1 MFGAHRN
8 RDAEGRIRGG
18 RLLRRTF
25 VLAAVLVSGGVITGA
40 AVELVF
46 RYRENVANVAGLQ
59 QEMAES
65 AAFKI
70 RRFVGDIEKS
80 MRASAHSAAAIST
93 GLTPSFRFQLLK
105 LLKTTPAVMSAVAID
120 RDGREI
126 VAVSRIDLID
136 PDDLGERSSDEAFQ
150 RGRQGKVF
158 FGPVYFVRNS
168 EPYMR
173 IAVPIEWFVGAV
185 EGVLLAEVNLRYIR
199 DVVADIRVGAGGY
212 AYVVS
217 QEGDLIAHP
226 DLSLVLQK
234 RNLDEL
240 DQVRAA
246 LAGAPLPPR
255 AQPSLLGES
264 VVASYAAIPDLDW
277 AVLVERPTREAY
289 APLLESVFRTF
300 LLSLVALGMAFL
312 ASVLIIRKVVRPLGV
327 LREGAA
333 RIGSGELDHR
343 IEIATGDELE
353 VLAEGFNQM
362 TERLQG
368 AYATLE
374 QKVVERTRELRES
387 NIKLEDAS
395 ARLADFN
402 QTLEQ
407 RVAEQVVEIE
417 HVSRLKRFVA
427 PQLADVIV
435 ASGDDRLLES
445 HRREITVVF
454 ADLRGFTKF
463 SGSVEPERLMTVLG
477 QYHQVIGTLI
487 HEFEAT
493 LERFAGDGVM
503 VYFNDPIPCPDPAA
517 RAVRLAVAMR
527 ERVRELTDSWR
538 ARGDELGFGVGIA
551 LGYATLGEI
560 GFEGRVDY
568 AAIGPVTNLA
578 SRLCDEAK
586 DGQILISQRVR
597 AAASDLMRT
606 ESIGELTLKGFS
618 EPVSVFNVVALDPD
632 QSRTLSASGRSETL

>member
-1 MFGAHRN
+1 MFGGHNN

-25 VLAAVLVSGGVITGA
+25 LLAAVLVSGGLIASA
-40 AVELVF
+40 AVELVY
-46 RYRENVANVAGLQ
+46 RYQENVANVAELQ
-59 QEMAES
+59 KEMART
-65 AAFKI
+65 AAIKI
-70 RRFVGDIEKS
+70 RQFVDNIENS
-80 MRASAHSAAAIST
+80 MRASAHSEAALSA

-105 LLKTTPAVMSAVAID
+105 LLKITPAVMSAVALD

-126 VAVSRIDLID
+126 VAVSRVDLID
-136 PDDLGERSSDEAFQ
+136 AADLGNRSLGEAFQ
-150 RGRQGKVF
+150 AARKGEVF

-173 IAVPIEWFVGAV
+173 IAVPIEWFVGRV
-185 EGVLLAEVNLRYIR
+185 EGVLLAEVNLRYVR
-199 DVVADIRVGAGGY
+199 DVVADIQVGTSGY

-217 QEGDLIAHP
+217 HDGELIAHP

-234 RNLDEL
+234 RNLGEL

-246 LAGAPLPPR
+246 LAGAPLPSR
-255 AQPSLLGES
+255 AQPNLLGES
-264 VVASYAAIPDLDW
+264 VVAGYAAISDLAW
-277 AVLVERPTREAY
+277 AVLVERPAQEAY
-289 APLLESVFRTF
+289 APLLESVVRTL

-333 RIGSGELDHR
+333 RVGAGELEHR
-343 IEIATGDELE
+343 IEMTTGDELE
-353 VLAEGFNQM
+353 TLADEFNQM
-362 TERLQG
+362 ADRLQG
-368 AYATLE
+368 SYATLE
-374 QKVVERTRELRES
+374 QKVAERTAELRDT

-395 ARLADFN
+395 AQLAEFN
-402 QTLEQ
+402 RTLEH

-435 ASGDDRLLES
+435 SSGDDRILES

-463 SGSVEPERLMTVLG
+463 SGSVDPERLMTVLRE
-477 QYHQVIGTLI
+477 YHQAIGTLI
-487 HEFEAT
+487 HQFEAT

-517 RAVRLAVAMR
+517 QAVRLAVAMR
-527 ERVRELTDSWR
+527 DGVHDLCESWR
-538 ARGDELGFGVGIA
+538 TQGDELGFGVGIA
-551 LGYATLGEI
+551 LGYATLGEV

-578 SRLCDEAK
+578 SRLCDEAD
-586 DGQILISQRVR
+586 DGQILVSQRVR
-597 AAASDLMRT
+597 AATSDIMQT
-606 ESIGELTLKGFS
+606 ESIGELSLKGFS
-618 EPVSVFNVVALDPD
+618 DPISVFNVVALESDRESPE
-632 QSRTLSASGRSETL
+632 SVSV

>member
-1 MFGAHRN
+1 M
-8 RDAEGRIRGG
+8 
-18 RLLRRTF
+18 
-25 VLAAVLVSGGVITGA
+25 LAAVLVSGGLIISA

-46 RYRENVANVAGLQ
+46 RYRENVASVAGLQ

-80 MRASAHSAAAIST
+80 MRASAPGADAIST

-105 LLKTTPAVMSAVAID
+105 LLKNTPAVMSAVAVD
-120 RDGREI
+120 GNGREI

-150 RGRQGKVF
+150 RGSEGKVF

-333 RIGSGELDHR
+333 RIGDGELDHR

-362 TERLQG
+362 SERLQG

-395 ARLADFN
+395 AQLADFN

-407 RVAEQVVEIE
+407 RVADQVVEIE
-417 HVSRLKRFVA
+417 QVSRLKRFVA
-427 PQLADVIV
+427 PQLANVIV
-435 ASGDDRLLES
+435 SSGDDRLLES

-463 SGSVEPERLMTVLG
+463 SGSVEPERLMAVLG
-477 QYHQVIGTLI
+477 EYHQAIGTLI
-487 HEFEAT
+487 HQFEAT

-527 ERVRELTDSWR
+527 KDGRELTESWR
-538 ARGDELGFGVGIA
+538 ARGDDLGFGVGIA

-586 DGQILISQRVR
+586 DGQILISPRVR
-597 AAASDLMRT
+597 AAAPDLMRT

-618 EPVSVFNVVALDPD
+618 EPVSAFNVVALDPD
-632 QSRTLSASGRSETL
+632 QASAKSVSG

>member
-1 MFGAHRN
+1 MMFGAHENREVEDRN
-8 RDAEGRIRGG
+8 RGG

-25 VLAAVLVSGGVITGA
+25 VLAAVLVSGGLIVSA
-40 AVELVF
+40 AVELVY
-46 RYRENVANVAGLQ
+46 RYQENVANVADLQ
-59 QEMAES
+59 AQMAGS
-65 AAFKI
+65 AAIKI
-70 RRFVGDIEKS
+70 RQFVDDIEKS
-80 MRASAHSAAAIST
+80 MRASAHSEEALST

-105 LLKTTPAVMSAVAID
+105 LLKITPAVMSAVALD

-126 VAVSRIDLID
+126 VAVSRVDLID
-136 PDDLGERSSDEAFQ
+136 PTDLVDRSAEEAFR
-150 RGRQGKVF
+150 RGREGEVF
-158 FGPVYFVRNS
+158 FGPVYFVQSS

-173 IAVPIEWFVGAV
+173 IAVPIEWFVGTV
-185 EGVLLAEVNLRYIR
+185 EGVLVAEVNLRYVR
-199 DVVADIRVGAGGY
+199 DVVANIKVGTSGY

-217 QEGDLIAHP
+217 RLGDLIAHP
-226 DLSLVLQK
+226 DLSLVLQHQ
-234 RNLDEL
+234 NLGKL

-255 AQPSLLGES
+255 AQPNLLGKS
-264 VVASYAAIPDLDW
+264 VVASYAAIPDLAW

-289 APLLESVFRTF
+289 APLLESVFRTL
-300 LLSLVALGMAFL
+300 LLSLVALGMAFF
-312 ASVLIIRKVVRPLGV
+312 ASVLISRKVVRPLNV

-333 RIGSGELDHR
+333 RIGAGELEHQ
-343 IEIATGDELE
+343 IKVNTGDELE
-353 VLAEGFNQM
+353 VLADEFNHM
-362 TERLQG
+362 ADRLHG

-374 QKVVERTRELRES
+374 QKVDERTRELQES
-387 NIKLEDAS
+387 KTKLEDAS
-395 ARLADFN
+395 AQLAGFN

-427 PQLADVIV
+427 PQLANVIV
-435 ASGDDRLLES
+435 SSGDDRILES

-477 QYHQVIGTLI
+477 EYHHAIGTLI
-487 HEFEAT
+487 HQFEAT

-517 RAVRLAVAMR
+517 QAVRLADAMR
-527 ERVRELTDSWR
+527 DSVRALCESWR
-538 ARGDELGFGVGIA
+538 AQGDDLGFGVGIA

-597 AAASDLMRT
+597 TAASDVIRT
-606 ESIGELTLKGFS
+606 DSIGELTLKGFS
-618 EPVSVFNVVALDPD
+618 QPVSVFNVVALEPD
-632 QSRTLSASGRSETL
+632 QESVKPMSG